1 MHKVKMKKSHLWQII
16 SGILLVVLVIS
27 IFTSG
32 LRFDSTSVSKDV
44 VAQNSIKYINE
55 VLLQGQATAN
65 FVSIDDK
72 DGLYNLKFTIND
84 KPYDTFVTK
93 DGKTLFPQAIDM
105 AATPE
110 VEAPVEIPK
119 TEKPVVQLFVMS
131 QCPYGVQAEN
141 GIKSVVELMGSSID
155 FQLKFIANDNGDGT
169 FASLHGQNEV
179 DEDIRQIC
187 IMKYENAKLWTY
199 LECVNKDYQ
208 NIGTVWENCAKTIMI
223 DVEKIKTCANN
234 TEGAELLKANIKTAD
249 ELQVQ
254 GSPTLKINGVDYSG
268 ARSADGYKSGMCS
281 GFTTAPAICDSV
293 LNTTATT
300 ATGSC

>member
-16 SGILLVVLVIS
+16 SGVLLVVLIVS

-32 LRFDSTSVSKDV
+32 FKFGSASVSKDV
-44 VAQNSIKYINE
+44 VAQNTIKYINE

-65 FVSIDDK
+65 FVSIEDK
-72 DGLYNLKFTIND
+72 NGLYNLKFTIND
-84 KPYDTFVTK
+84 GPYDTFVTK

-105 AATPE
+105 AAAPV

-141 GIKSVVELMGSSID
+141 GLESVVELMGSSID
-155 FQLKFIANDNGDGT
+155 FQLRFIANDNGNGT
-169 FASLHGQNEV
+169 FSSLHGQNEV

-187 IMKYENAKLWTY
+187 IMKYENAKLWNY
-199 LECVNKDYQ
+199 LSCVNADYS
-208 NIGTVWENCAKTIMI
+208 NIATIWENCAKTALI
-223 DVEKIKTCANN
+223 DAEKIKTCAAG
-234 TEGAELLKANIKTAD
+234 EGKDLFKENIKTAD

-268 ARSADGYKSGMCS
+268 ARSSDAYKTGICS
-281 GFTTAPAICDSV
+281 GFATAPAICESA
-293 LNTTATT
+293 LNATATT